1 MRIKTAIYW
10 LGVAMLSCALC
21 VQMQAQSSVPGLVN
35 YSGRV
40 ADAHGKAI
48 CSPAGVTFAIY
59 KDQYSSSPLWIETQN
74 VHPDARETTGPLG
87 AATSQ
92 GLPLICSLR
101 AKHAGWECASM
112 VAKSSRASCCSA
124 CPTL

>member
-74 VHPDARETTGPLG
+74 VHPDARGNYTVHSARRLLK
-87 AATSQ
+87 ACHS
-92 GLPLICSLR
+92 ICSLR
-101 AKHAGWECASM
+101 AKHAGWE
-112 VAKSSRASCCSA
+112 
-124 CPTL
+124 